1 MLKKILKYT
10 FRTLLVILLVLMLV
24 PALLYIPA
32 VQDFVRGKA
41 VGYAS
46 RTLGMDLSVERLR
59 LSFPLRLS
67 VDNTLLTD
75 KGDTL
80 LSCGHLSLEVAV
92 WPLLRKEVAVRS
104 LELAKLAAHYR
115 DSTAGMDLKVAA
127 GQFAVNDCRVGLPAK
142 TVGISRIALTDGDVF
157 LNTAESAPAEKA
169 DSAATLPWQIDV
181 GKLTVANLAFGMR
194 TAPAV
199 TDLSVRLP
207 DGEVDSCRVLL
218 DSRQVSVK
226 SILLNRGGYAYL
238 TAPADAG
245 EKAPDKT
252 AVPDKKTASNK
263 TTAQSKAAP
272 SDKTATQGKAAHPD
286 KTAAAD
292 NASSPH
298 DAAADDG
305 EAPALPWTV
314 RVGSIAL
321 NDNSLEYGTLH
332 HRPAAGFDPAF
343 IVLSPLDLSVDSI
356 YNRGADIAL
365 RIRRLAFTERSGL
378 SVRNA
383 AGAFAM
389 DSTGISLSG
398 FELATPLSGIRAEA
412 HAGAGIMRMAPDTP
426 LTADL
431 SASLNTEEI
440 KLLYPQLIPAALDDR
455 IVRIKL
461 SAAGTLGDIKK
472 AGLDISSPGH
482 IDLAV
487 NGTAKN
493 LLAPKRLEAA
503 ARFEGEFRDMAFLL
517 EMLPDTALRR
527 RVTIPE
533 RLTLRGAADA
543 DRGLYSLA
551 STLTADG
558 GQLTLNGRI
567 DPEKQIYDAEVL
579 CDSLPLNRFLPADS
593 LGALDFTL
601 TAGGAGFDPLLPQT
615 RGSVRMRIG
624 RAEYRSHDFGGIELD
639 ADLENQ
645 HLSGRL
651 YDRDEA
657 LRLLL
662 SVSGTLTERE
672 QRIGVSGNVFDFDLA
687 DMGITP
693 EQIGG
698 SFALDADASASDAG
712 GMAARLTLDS
722 IVIRSKNRTDRI
734 RRTNVTFGTDTA
746 ATRAGLTSGDLTLSF
761 AAPEPLDSLTAAA
774 SRSAGVLAQQI
785 RSQHVDMDSLKT
797 VLPDFGL
804 RVSAGRDNIL
814 SSFLRTKRIAF
825 SNLDIAGTNCDSLP
839 VSLRMRVE
847 KLAYGSIVLDTLTAS
862 AVQNGSRLE
871 YALRVA
877 NAPGNLDNIALAGV
891 YGHVVRNTGAVNFY
905 QKNRAG
911 REGFRFG
918 VDAAWNDS
926 LIRASVT
933 PLAPVFGSEPWTVN
947 PGNYLVY
954 RFDGNLSADLDMTH
968 GDQRFAIHTVPETD
982 SLRGIR
988 LDIAGLNI
996 GGALAMLPSA
1006 PPVGGVLGAAVTL
1019 NTGADSLAVRGDVSV
1034 AGLSYDKQRFGDV
1047 GLGVRYAQGR
1057 EQQADVRLT
1066 LDGADVLTA
1075 RGNYRKE
1082 RESPLDLTA
1091 SIPGFPLQRADVFLP
1106 ADMLR
1111 LSGIL
1116 SGKLHAGGTPQRLQL
1131 NGGLQF
1137 AQTEVRVPMIGTSF
1151 RLSSD
1156 TIRIDDSRV
1165 LFDDFA
1171 VTAPNKSPLTIGGY
1185 VDLTDFGRITADIA
1199 LRASDFQFV
1208 NVARKEGTAV
1218 YGKAYLDLDAT
1229 AKGPLDEL
1237 VVRGS
1242 VALLKNTDINYV
1254 MQDSPMDV
1262 KERPQNI
1269 VTFVSFRDMDN
1280 QSFAEAT
1287 PTVRI
1292 GGMDILLNVD
1302 INDDV
1307 QAAVDLSADGSN
1319 RIDLQGGGN
1328 LTFTMN
1334 PLGDVSLSGKYVLSG
1349 GTVRYNPP
1357 VISQKIFKITPDS
1370 YVDWVGNAADPA
1382 FNITAVETVRAS
1394 VSADGQ
1400 DSRSVNFNISIN
1412 IRNTLNDLEVSF
1424 GLSAPEDLT
1433 MQNQLNSLTAEQRAN
1448 QAMNLLIYNTY
1459 TGPGT
1464 TAKVSTENPLNSFIQ
1479 KELNQW
1485 AQNNLKGVDL
1495 SFGVDTYDQTANGGT
1510 QRTDY
1515 SYKVSKNLF
1524 NNRVRAVIG
1533 GKFSTDADPTENLK
1547 ENLIDDISLEYMVT
1561 KRDNMFVKLF
1571 RHTDYESILEG
1582 EVIETGVG
1590 FVIRKKM
1597 LKITDL
1603 FRFMKNKVQT
1613 QAAPPAK
1620 TAANE

>member
-10 FRTLLVILLVLMLV
+10 FRTLLVILLVLILV

-80 LSCGHLSLEVAV
+80 LSCGHLSLDVAV

-169 DSAATLPWQIDV
+169 DSAAALPWQIDV
-181 GKLTVANLAFGMR
+181 GKLTVANLVFGMR

-252 AVPDKKTASNK
+252 AVPDKRTASNK
-263 TTAQSKAAP
+263 TTARSKAAP

-398 FELATPLSGIRAEA
+398 FELATPLSGVRAEA

-493 LLAPKRLEAA
+493 LLAPERLEAA

-533 RLTLRGAADA
+533 RITLRGAADA

-551 STLTADG
+551 STLNADG

-567 DPEKQIYDAEVL
+567 DPEKQIYDAEVR

-624 RAEYRSHDFGGIELD
+624 RGEYRSHDFGGIELD

-651 YDRDEA
+651 SDRDEA

-734 RRTNVTFGTDTA
+734 RRTNVTFGTDTT

-954 RFDGNLSADLDMTH
+954 RFDGNLSADLAMTH

-1075 RGNYRKE
+1075 RGDYRKE
-1082 RESPLDLTA
+1082 RESPLDITA

-1292 GGMDILLNVD
+1292 GGMDIVLNVD

-1370 YVDWVGNAADPA
+1370 YVDWVGNVADPA

-1495 SFGVDTYDQTANGGT
+1495 SFGIDSYGEDDPNG

-1515 SYKVSKNLF
+1515 SYRLSKSLF
-1524 NNRVRAVIG
+1524 SNRVRAVIG
-1533 GKFSTDADPTENLK
+1533 GKFSTDADPSQNLK
-1547 ENLIDDISLEYMVT
+1547 ENLIDDISLEYMLT
-1561 KRDNMFVKLF
+1561 KRDNMYLKVF
-1571 RHTDYESILEG
+1571 RHTGYESILEG
-1582 EVIETGVG
+1582 EITETGVG
-1590 FVIRKKM
+1590 FVIRKK
-1597 LKITDL
+1597 LSRLGDL
-1603 FRFMKNKVQT
+1603 FKPMR
-1613 QAAPPAK
+1613 PK
-1620 TAANE
+1620 TKKPRK